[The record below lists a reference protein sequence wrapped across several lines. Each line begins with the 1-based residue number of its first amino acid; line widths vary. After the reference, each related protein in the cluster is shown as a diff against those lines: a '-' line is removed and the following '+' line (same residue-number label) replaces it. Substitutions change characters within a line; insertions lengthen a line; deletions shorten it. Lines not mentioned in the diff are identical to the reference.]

1 MFCSKPFYDPVM
13 AKSSSFNPF
22 KTKLKNFFQGLS
34 SLFYILEV
42 IIRGIFR
49 KIVLIH
55 LLRVERLKL
64 KSFDSFETL
73 NFEKLSF
80 RFTKKHCDTT
90 RKLISRFFI
99 QLCDQQFFSFPFFFF
114 SIAFLPN
121 NSRIFP
127 QNKKL
132 LAAIIFTFL

>member
-22 KTKLKNFFQGLS
+22 KTKLKNVFQGLL
-34 SLFYILEV
+34 SLYYILEV

-64 KSFDSFETL
+64 KSFDSFENL

-90 RKLISRFFI
+90 RKFRVFLSNYVINN
-99 QLCDQQFFSFPFFFF
+99 FSLFPFFFF
-114 SIAFLPN
+114 SLLPN
-121 NSRIFP
+121 SSRIFP